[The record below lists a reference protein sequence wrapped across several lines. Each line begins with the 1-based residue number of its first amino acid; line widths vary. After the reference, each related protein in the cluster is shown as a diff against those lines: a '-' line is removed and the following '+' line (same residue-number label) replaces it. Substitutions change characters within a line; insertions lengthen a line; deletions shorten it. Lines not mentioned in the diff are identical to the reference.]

1 MRYEGGEMKVLV
13 GKTVFGIAHTVRLQF
28 EGKRFPTNFHGTQ
41 EEAEAYAARIRK
53 SLNRSGTK
61 KKSLTTVAGL

>member
-1 MRYEGGEMKVLV
+1 
-13 GKTVFGIAHTVRLQF
+13 LQF

-53 SLNRSGTK
+53 ALNRSGTK
-61 KKSLTTVAGL
+61 KKSLTAVAGL

>member
-1 MRYEGGEMKVLV
+1 MKVLV

-41 EEAEAYAARIRK
+41 EEEAEAYAARIRK

-61 KKSLTTVAGL
+61 KKSLTTAAGL